1 MMVNTCNNLS
11 EFLRKEELTLE
22 VLEKI
27 LNECSRFNS
36 ALLGFIR
43 AKGWKEL
50 PANAIRAFLK
60 TYQDSQVNMKT
71 GELIYPVPEMFK
83 IPIIILNNI
92 TVGATV
98 LTFADVNY
106 DIVVEEKDID
116 DETIA
121 FASYEDLYRPG
132 IEFSRISDSDF
143 SPYSETLE
151 IDLNHVD
158 PYTKRMIISFN
169 VNSAREN
176 PIKELIIHLESN
188 NETMMSL
195 NLTQQINE
203 HKNLIVFELIWDINE
218 WRIIAHKQG
227 KPNN

>member
-1 MMVNTCNNLS
+1 MINTCNNLS
-11 EFLRKEELTLE
+11 EFLKNEELTLE

-36 ALLGFIR
+36 ALLRFIR
-43 AKGWKEL
+43 VRGWKEL

-71 GELIYPVPEMFK
+71 GEIMYPVPEMFK

-98 LTFADVNY
+98 LTFSDVDY

-116 DETIA
+116 DENIA

-151 IDLNHVD
+151 IDLNYVD
-158 PYTKRMIISFN
+158 SYTKRMIISFN
-169 VNSAREN
+169 INSAREN
-176 PIKELIIHLESN
+176 PIKELIIHLEAN

-203 HKNLIVFELIWDINE
+203 HKDLIVFELVWDINE

>member
-1 MMVNTCNNLS
+1 MVNTCNNLS
-11 EFLRKEELTLE
+11 EFLKNEELTLE

-43 AKGWKEL
+43 SRGWKEL

-71 GELIYPVPEMFK
+71 GEIIYPVPEMFK

-92 TVGATV
+92 TVGASV
-98 LTFADVNY
+98 LTFADVEY

-121 FASYEDLYRPG
+121 FARYENLYRPG
-132 IEFSRISDSDF
+132 IEFSRISNSVF

-158 PYTKRMIISFN
+158 SYTKRMIISFN

-176 PIKELIIHLESN
+176 PIKELIIRLEAN

-203 HKNLIVFELIWDINE
+203 HKDLIVFELVWDINE

-227 KPNN
+227 KPND

>member
-1 MMVNTCNNLS
+1 MINTCNNLC

-43 AKGWKEL
+43 ARGWKEL
-50 PANAIRAFLK
+50 PANAVRAFLK
-60 TYQDSQVNMKT
+60 AYQDSQVNMKT
-71 GELIYPVPEMFK
+71 GEIMYPVSEMFR

-92 TVGATV
+92 TVGASV
-98 LTFADVNY
+98 LTFADVEY

-132 IEFSRISDSDF
+132 IEFSRISDSVF

-151 IDLNHVD
+151 IDLNHID

-169 VNSAREN
+169 VKSSREN
-176 PIKELIIHLESN
+176 PIKELIIHLEAN

-218 WRIIAHKQG
+218 WRIVAHKQG
-227 KPNN
+227 KPNS